1 MTIWFQFGSNEKVP
15 ISFQSSQKVG
25 INMYWNVTFFD
36 IYFLKLFP
44 KPFYIP
50 PKLEPH
56 LKGIIPNIIWM
67 NSFQKIKNIK
77 KCSEETYIKQHEFNL
92 LLCMCVLNSTLYE
105 ANYYYRYFLSMV
117 EIVQYSFKYSWRG
130 DGANVKVKV
139 PQVVWTHLRGTVETT
154 KHVLR
159 RGIVYRG

>member
-44 KPFYIP
+44 TTLYIP

-56 LKGIIPNIIWM
+56 LQKGGGIGIPKL
-67 NSFQKIKNIK
+67 FQ
-77 KCSEETYIKQHEFNL
+77 
-92 LLCMCVLNSTLYE
+92 
-105 ANYYYRYFLSMV
+105 
-117 EIVQYSFKYSWRG
+117 
-130 DGANVKVKV
+130 
-139 PQVVWTHLRGTVETT
+139 LRSNPIQI
-154 KHVLR
+154 L
-159 RGIVYRG
+159 